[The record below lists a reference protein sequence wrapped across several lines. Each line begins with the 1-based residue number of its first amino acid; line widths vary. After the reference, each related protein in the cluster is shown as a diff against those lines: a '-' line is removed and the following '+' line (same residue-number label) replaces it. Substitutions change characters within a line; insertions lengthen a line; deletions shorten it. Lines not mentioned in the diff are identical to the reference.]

1 MNQSL
6 MFPNRVK
13 VENPSVVLKEN
24 LPNKDFTFNVVTRM
38 GIFYLVIPN
47 TYKEIYYLQLLDKNI
62 SVFVPAEGDG
72 LLIRERDI
80 AHL

>member
-1 MNQSL
+1 
-6 MFPNRVK
+6 MFPNKVK
-13 VENPSVVLKEN
+13 VVNPSVIFREDLA
-24 LPNKDFTFNVVTRM
+24 NKDFTFNVVTQM
-38 GIFYLVIPN
+38 GTFYLVIPN

-62 SVFVPAEGDG
+62 SVFIPAEGDG

>member
-1 MNQSL
+1 

-13 VENPSVVLKEN
+13 VENPSVVFKEN
-24 LPNKDFTFNVVTRM
+24 LSIKDFTFNVVTQM
-38 GIFYLVIPN
+38 GVFYLVIPK

-80 AHL
+80 VHL